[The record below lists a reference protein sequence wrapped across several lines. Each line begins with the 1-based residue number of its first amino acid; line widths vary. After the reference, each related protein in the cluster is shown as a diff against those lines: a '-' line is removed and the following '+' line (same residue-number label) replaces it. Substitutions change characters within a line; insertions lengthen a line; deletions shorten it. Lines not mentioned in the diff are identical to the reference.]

1 MQLNFIAIL
10 LTLLTTSCGSLK
22 PIPITRLPEGNV
34 KRLMELPEFSN
45 VKDSSPEV
53 KRWAKEALHT
63 VNDLEFNIRKEDE

>member
-1 MQLNFIAIL
+1 MQLKFIAIL
-10 LTLLTTSCGSLK
+10 LTLLMTSCGSLK
-22 PIPITRLPEGNV
+22 PLPITRLPEGNV
-34 KRLMELPEFSN
+34 KRLMELPEFDN

>member
-1 MQLNFIAIL
+1 MQLKFIAIL
-10 LTLLTTSCGSLK
+10 LTLLMTSCGSLK
-22 PIPITRLPEGNV
+22 PLPITRLPVGNV
-34 KRLMELPEFSN
+34 KRLMELPEFDN

>member
-1 MQLNFIAIL
+1 
-10 LTLLTTSCGSLK
+10 
-22 PIPITRLPEGNV
+22 LPEGNV